1 MSINQRIRRIGT
13 TTTTTTTKTLGAT
26 TTSTSCRIRRICL
39 VSVHS
44 YHTTR
49 PTLLSL
55 PSPSSSKPSTSSSS
69 SSSKVD
75 QLIEKILDLDLIE
88 VHWLTEL
95 VQERMAPFLPNA
107 NMTTTMNNNN
117 DSGEND
123 DNNDNATTTTTTAL
137 SIRLVSFNAKSK
149 IKVIKEVRALT
160 GLGLKE
166 AKQTV
171 EDAPQ
176 TILTDITN
184 QEQANEIQQQLL
196 EAGATEVEIV

>member
-1 MSINQRIRRIGT
+1 M
-13 TTTTTTTKTLGAT
+13 
-26 TTSTSCRIRRICL
+26 
-39 VSVHS
+39 
-44 YHTTR
+44 
-49 PTLLSL
+49 
-55 PSPSSSKPSTSSSS
+55 
-69 SSSKVD
+69 
-75 QLIEKILDLDLIE
+75 IEKILDLDLIE

>member
-1 MSINQRIRRIGT
+1 M
-13 TTTTTTTKTLGAT
+13 
-26 TTSTSCRIRRICL
+26 
-39 VSVHS
+39 
-44 YHTTR
+44 
-49 PTLLSL
+49 
-55 PSPSSSKPSTSSSS
+55 
-69 SSSKVD
+69 
-75 QLIEKILDLDLIE
+75 IEKILDLDLIE

-117 DSGEND
+117 DSGENVSD
-123 DNNDNATTTTTTAL
+123 DDNDNAATTTTAL